1 MKRIL
6 FFVLTIALV
15 LPSAASAAGTVYGGG
30 VTVDK
35 VTLISELLSKPDAY
49 VGKTVKITG
58 LVADVCTARGCWL
71 EIAGD
76 RPYELVRVKV
86 EDGVIV
92 FPASARGRQAAV
104 QGIVEVLR
112 MCPDEALRFRREEA
126 RNKGVPFD
134 RASIT
139 GKEAALAIRATGA
152 VIE

>member
-6 FFVLTIALV
+6 FFVLAIALV
-15 LPSAASAAGTVYGGG
+15 LPSAASVAGTVYGGG
-30 VTVDK
+30 VTVEK
-35 VTLISELLSKPDAY
+35 VTLVSELLSKPDAY

>member
-6 FFVLTIALV
+6 FLVLTIAFV
-15 LPSAASAAGTVYGGG
+15 LPSAASVAGTVYGGG
-30 VTVDK
+30 VTVLP
-35 VTLISELLSKPDAY
+35 VTLVSELLSKPDAY
-49 VGKTVKITG
+49 VGKTVKIKG

-104 QGIVEVLR
+104 QGMVEVLR
-112 MCPDEALRFRREEA
+112 MCPDEALRFRKEEA
-126 RNKGVPFD
+126 LKKGVPFD